1 MVQVV
6 FAENLRASMST
17 HFSGLTDSSNFKVE
31 TMDEELQ
38 EVKMHKQTATGLK
51 SSKMEGDDREY
62 IEAPIG

>member
-1 MVQVV
+1 
-6 FAENLRASMST
+6 
-17 HFSGLTDSSNFKVE
+17 
-31 TMDEELQ
+31 MDEELQ